1 MEKRCVLNSAKTK
14 TLYIKLENFVQKTE
28 LANNL
33 KHDIIKK
40 NIRCLNEKDT
50 GEESFMENEILA
62 EQIIDV
68 PIGVNT
74 SYILKNENM
83 FYDIGFHVMKNQKIG
98 SLLPCRKIR
107 YNGKIKLV
115 YLTEDK
121 FSFQRFLAETEV
133 ENIYMVIHNLFHAIE
148 EIQNNGFLNIVC
160 IDSSLS
166 KIFVESN
173 TLAVKLVY
181 IPLNI
186 TITGYHKNMLV
197 NNVRSRLVKEL
208 QTNRW
213 AFHPKI
219 QDITNILMNGTLG
232 LSDLVRVLADMMSS
246 AGISVMQQPSPTGT
260 QGYLNHVASQI
271 TLCSTDNK
279 HSFHINKDD
288 YSIGKNPDKV
298 DGVII
303 DNPIVSR
310 IHCRILRRGSRYFIM
325 DAGSANGTFVD
336 NRRLMPNE
344 EAEISAYSK
353 IRIANMEFIVK

>member
-1 MEKRCVLNSAKTK
+1 MQS
-14 TLYIKLENFVQKTE
+14 E
-28 LANNL
+28 L
-33 KHDIIKK
+33 I
-40 NIRCLNEKDT
+40 
-50 GEESFMENEILA
+50 A

-83 FYDIGFHVMKNQKIG
+83 FYDIGFYIMKNQKSS
-98 SLLPCRKIR
+98 SLLQCRKLR

-115 YLTEDK
+115 YRTEDK
-121 FSFQRFLAETEV
+121 FSLKKFINEAEV
-133 ENIYMVIHNLFHAIE
+133 ENIYLVIYNLFHAIE
-148 EIQNNGFLNIVC
+148 EIQNNGFLNIAC
-160 IDSSLS
+160 IDSNLA
-166 KIFVESN
+166 KVFVESN

-186 TITGYHKNMLV
+186 TITGVHNNMFV
-197 NNVRSRLVKEL
+197 NNIRSQLIKEL

-232 LSDLVRVLADMMSS
+232 LNDLVRI
-246 AGISVMQQPSPTGT
+246 ISDIITSQMPTMIQPSPKGT
-260 QGYLNHVASQI
+260 QGYVNNVMQQKTI
-271 TLCSTDNK
+271 TLCSIDNTI
-279 HSFHINKDD
+279 SFSINKDD

-303 DNPIVSR
+303 NNPIVSR
-310 IHCRILRRGSRYFIM
+310 VHCRILRRGSRYFIM
-325 DAGSANGTFVD
+325 DAGSANGTYVN

-344 EAEISAYSK
+344 EAEIDVYSK
-353 IRIANMEFIVK
+353 IRISNIEFIVK

>member
-1 MEKRCVLNSAKTK
+1 M
-14 TLYIKLENFVQKTE
+14 Q
-28 LANNL
+28 
-33 KHDIIKK
+33 
-40 NIRCLNEKDT
+40 
-50 GEESFMENEILA
+50 NEILA

-83 FYDIGFHVMKNQKIG
+83 FYDIGFHVMKNQKNG
-98 SLLPCRKIR
+98 SLLPCRKLR
-107 YNGKIKLV
+107 YNGRIKLV
-115 YLTEDK
+115 YRTEDK
-121 FSFQRFLAETEV
+121 FSLQRFVSETEV
-133 ENIYMVIHNLFHAIE
+133 ENIYLVIYNLFHAIE
-148 EIQNNGFLNIVC
+148 DIQNNGFLNIVC
-160 IDSSLS
+160 IDSSLA

-186 TITGYHKNMLV
+186 TITGDHKNMFV
-197 NNVRSRLVKEL
+197 NNVRSQLIKEL

-232 LSDLVRVLADMMSS
+232 LSDLVRVLADMLSS
-246 AGISVMQQPSPTGT
+246 AGIPPMLQPSPTGT
-260 QGYLNHVASQI
+260 QGYLNNLPI
-271 TLCSTDNK
+271 TLCSADNK
-279 HSFHINKDD
+279 VSFPINKDD

-298 DGVII
+298 DGVIV

-310 IHCRILRRGSRYFIM
+310 IHCRIFRRGSRYFIM
-325 DAGSANGTFVD
+325 DADSANGTFVD

-344 EAEISAYSK
+344 EVEINTDSK
-353 IRIANMEFIVK
+353 IRIANMEFIVR